1 MSKGSERV
9 KRWRERHRDR
19 ARDARAIANAR
30 RGGYAPPFL
39 RERDCPPRDGT
50 CGLCGRPTEDEDT
63 HHDHDHDTGAF
74 RGWTCVRC
82 NLALGTFEKI
92 GVDRIKLYL
101 DLELP
106 GQLPFFLQIR
116 LEAEDPCSG

>member
-1 MSKGSERV
+1 MSKGSEAV
-9 KRWRERHRDR
+9 KRWRKRHPGR
-19 ARDARAIANAR
+19 ARDAQAITAAR

-50 CGLCGRPTEDEDT
+50 CWLCRQATEDA

-116 LEAEDPCSG
+116 LEAEDPSSG